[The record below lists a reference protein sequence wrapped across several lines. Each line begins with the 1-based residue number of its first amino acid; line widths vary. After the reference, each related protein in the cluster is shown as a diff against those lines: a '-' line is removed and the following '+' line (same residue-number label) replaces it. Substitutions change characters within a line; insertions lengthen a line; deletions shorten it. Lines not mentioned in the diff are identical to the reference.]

1 MSDPTPSPTV
11 FVVDDDPAVREA
23 VSSLLRSTGLR
34 VVAFASAGAF
44 LSHGIDTSIDTSVVT
59 SADTSVDTPVD
70 DDNAEPSCLVLD
82 VRMPGMT
89 GLELQR
95 ELERRHVDTPIV
107 FITGHGDIPMAVSAM
122 KLGAVEFLPKPFRE
136 HDLLDAVWAAI
147 RRDEQ
152 AKEVRLTVA
161 TIRARYDTL
170 TEREREVLRSIVEGR
185 LNKQVGAALGVSEQT
200 VKVHRHNIMRKMEAA
215 SLPDLVRMIETLRGT
230 APR

>member
-1 MSDPTPSPTV
+1 MSTPAPSPTV

-34 VVAFASAGAF
+34 VVAFASARAF
-44 LSHGIDTSIDTSVVT
+44 LEGG
-59 SADTSVDTPVD
+59 VDAAEHEE
-70 DDNAEPSCLVLD
+70 NAEPSCLVLD

-95 ELERRHVDTPIV
+95 ELERRNVDTPIV

-152 AKEVRLTVA
+152 AKEVRLAIA
-161 TIRARYDTL
+161 TIRARYETL
-170 TEREREVLRSIVEGR
+170 TEREREVLLPIVEGR

>member
-1 MSDPTPSPTV
+1 MSQTAEQPVV

-34 VVAFASAGAF
+34 VTEFDSAPSF
-44 LSHGIDTSIDTSVVT
+44 LD
-59 SADTSVDTPVD
+59 ADTSCAELP
-70 DDNAEPSCLVLD
+70 EPSCLVLD

-89 GLELQR
+89 GLDLQR
-95 ELERRHVDTPIV
+95 ELARRNVATPIV

-147 RRDEQ
+147 RRHAEQ
-152 AKEVRLTVA
+152 VEERVA
-161 TIRARYDTL
+161 VAAIRQRYDSL
-170 TEREREVLRSIVEGR
+170 TEREREVLGPIVEGR

-215 SLPDLVRMIETLRGT
+215 SLPDLVRMIETLRT
-230 APR
+230 APD

>member
-1 MSDPTPSPTV
+1 MSDAASQPVV

-34 VVAFASAGAF
+34 VAEFDSARSFLEAGAPGSD
-44 LSHGIDTSIDTSVVT
+44 LP
-59 SADTSVDTPVD
+59 AL
-70 DDNAEPSCLVLD
+70 AEPSCLVLD

-89 GLELQR
+89 GLDLQR
-95 ELERRHVDTPIV
+95 ELVRRNVATPIV

-147 RRDEQ
+147 RRHAEQ
-152 AKEVRLTVA
+152 VEERVA
-161 TIRARYDTL
+161 VAAIRQRYDTL
-170 TEREREVLRSIVEGR
+170 TEREREVLGPIVEGR

-200 VKVHRHNIMRKMEAA
+200 VKVHRHNIMRKMAAA
-215 SLPDLVRMIETLRGT
+215 SLPDLVRMIETLRA
-230 APR
+230 APD

>member
-1 MSDPTPSPTV
+1 VSDSSAQPVV

-34 VVAFASAGAF
+34 VAEFDSARSF
-44 LSHGIDTSIDTSVVT
+44 LDAGSSG
-59 SADTSVDTPVD
+59 PELP
-70 DDNAEPSCLVLD
+70 EPSCLVLD

-89 GLELQR
+89 GLDLQR
-95 ELERRHVDTPIV
+95 ELVRRNVATPIV

-147 RRDEQ
+147 RRHIQHSE
-152 AKEVRLTVA
+152 ERVA
-161 TIRARYDTL
+161 VASIRQRYDTL
-170 TEREREVLRSIVEGR
+170 TEREREVLGPIVEGR

-215 SLPDLVRMIETLRGT
+215 SLPDLVRMIETLR
-230 APR
+230 AALDP